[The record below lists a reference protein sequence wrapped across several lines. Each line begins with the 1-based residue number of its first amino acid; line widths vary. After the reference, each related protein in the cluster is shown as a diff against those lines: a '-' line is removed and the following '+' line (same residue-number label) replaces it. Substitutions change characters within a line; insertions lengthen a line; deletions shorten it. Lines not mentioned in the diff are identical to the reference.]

1 MVAVRPVLQTTRRRT
16 TRQVGGPRLAG
27 GDHFTR
33 DGVLKRRSIATA
45 GGVITGWSLGPCPP
59 GRVARSL
66 DAIPLGGGHGRSP
79 CAVPRPIGMHSGVT
93 KPCPTRMHALES

>member
-27 GDHFTR
+27 GDHLTR
-33 DGVLKRRSIATA
+33 DGVLWRRSIATR
-45 GGVITGWSLGPCPP
+45 GGDHRVISGPCTP

-93 KPCPTRMHALES
+93 KPCPTRMLALES